1 MPKFELGQIVA
12 TPGALQAIRSS
23 GQTPSQ
29 FLRRH
34 VNGDWGEHLD
44 GHDYKQNHIAL
55 REGGRLLS
63 AYQTRK
69 GEDIWV
75 ITEADRSST
84 CLLLPS
90 EY

>member
-1 MPKFELGQIVA
+1 MPKFELGRVVA
-12 TPGALQAIRSS
+12 TPGALRAIRSS
-23 GQTPSQ
+23 GQSPTD

-34 VNGDWGEHLD
+34 INGDWGEHLD
-44 GHDYKQNHIAL
+44 GHDIKQNMIAL
-55 REGGRLLS
+55 TEGGRLVS

-69 GEDIWV
+69 GEDLWV
-75 ITEADRSST
+75 ITEEDRSST

>member
-1 MPKFELGQIVA
+1 MSKFELGQIVA
-12 TPGALQAIRSS
+12 TPGALRAIRSS

-44 GHDYKQNHIAL
+44 GHDYKQNQIAL

-63 AYQTRK
+63 AYQTRR
-69 GEDIWV
+69 GEDLWV
-75 ITEADRSST
+75 ITEGDRSAT
-84 CLLLPS
+84 TILLPS

>member
-1 MPKFELGQIVA
+1 MPKFELGQVVA
-12 TPGALQAIRSS
+12 TPAALKAIRSS

-34 VNGDWGEHLD
+34 INGDWGEHLD
-44 GHDYKQNHIAL
+44 GHDLKQNQIAL

-69 GEDIWV
+69 GEDLWV
-75 ITEADRSST
+75 ITESDRSST

>member
-1 MPKFELGQIVA
+1 MPKFELGRVVA

-23 GQTPSQ
+23 GQSAAD

-44 GHDYKQNHIAL
+44 GHDHKQNQIAL

-63 AYQTRK
+63 AYQTRA

-75 ITEADRSST
+75 ITECDRSST
-84 CLLLPS
+84 CLLLPC

>member
-44 GHDYKQNHIAL
+44 GHDYKQNQIAL

-63 AYQTRK
+63 AYQTRA
-69 GEDIWV
+69 GEDLWV

>member
-34 VNGDWGEHLD
+34 INGDWGEHLD
-44 GHDYKQNHIAL
+44 GHDYKQNQIAL
-55 REGGRLLS
+55 REGGRLVS
-63 AYQTRK
+63 AYQTRA

-75 ITEADRSST
+75 ITECDRSST

>member
-44 GHDYKQNHIAL
+44 GHDYKQNQIAL

-63 AYQTRK
+63 AYQTRN
-69 GEDIWV
+69 GEDLWV
-75 ITEADRSST
+75 ITECDRSAT
-84 CLLLPS
+84 TILLPS

>member
-1 MPKFELGQIVA
+1 MPKFELGQVVA
-12 TPGALQAIRSS
+12 TPAALKAIRSS

-34 VNGDWGEHLD
+34 INGDWGEQID
-44 GHDYKQNHIAL
+44 GHDLKQNQIAL

-69 GEDIWV
+69 GDDIWI